1 MGFLLLFRRILR
13 TLSTDIRPLNV
24 DFDLAANNDNGGKAK
39 NDEREVKKQV
49 RLERYRELV
58 EGALIYDG
66 DQEIHDGRGA
76 LT

>member
-24 DFDLAANNDNGGKAK
+24 DFELAANNDNGGKAK

-66 DQEIHDGRGA
+66 D
-76 LT
+76 